1 MLGMFLALA
10 FLVRNSSYTSTEMEP
25 NLTGASPEVNCEIEE
40 GKYSNLEL
48 PLQASFNQLKNGGAH
63 KCDSE
68 WLTDL
73 KVWGVDT
80 NSHVHFIHIP
90 KTGGTSIERALWN
103 TNTSV
108 GAQSWL
114 LGREFEVWKSTYNF
128 SLKYGSGASPAL
140 RAGALFHWA
149 ILEPE
154 KFASQKFVEVQSR
167 NTKKFKEAVAEFG
180 TVYTAKE
187 RSETERLVDAFY
199 RNEHA
204 KELITKAEFEIPA
217 IDNVLGMPFR
227 GKADVLGENRICDIK
242 TTTNIK
248 DFSWSA
254 NKYGYDVQCYLYCNL
269 FNKEYKNFQFLLKYR
284 LHPLRN

>member
-1 MLGMFLALA
+1 MIQNKIKLLDGKHYDRAELLKRMEDDTFYYGELNKLAL
-10 FLVRNSSYTSTEMEP
+10 SSSS
-25 NLTGASPEVNCEIEE
+25 LKQLLSSP
-40 GKYSNLEL
+40 K
-48 PLQASFNQLKNGGAH
+48 
-63 KCDSE
+63 
-68 WLTDL
+68 
-73 KVWGVDT
+73 
-80 NSHVHFIHIP
+80 
-90 KTGGTSIERALWN
+90 
-103 TNTSV
+103 
-108 GAQSWL
+108 
-114 LGREFEVWKSTYNF
+114 TYNF
-128 SLKYGSGASPAL
+128 SLKYGSGDSAAL

-154 KFASQKFVEVQSR
+154 KFASQKFVDVQSR

-269 FNKEYKNFQFLLKYR
+269 FNKEYKDFQFLVLDKGSLDIGIFNCSEEFYYR
-284 LHPLRN
+284 GEQKVEKALDLYNKFFIEGNDLDNYCLTGEL